1 MGDGMKK
8 NIKTIILMVVGAAL
22 FSGCATMSMHTW
34 PDDEKNVEAMIVTI
48 SQQVGEG
55 LRTGAITIDQSQM
68 FLRQLRV
75 MRRESNELSGKDV
88 LHAHWNDLHKRLD
101 VIEEEINKTF
111 ANSGKID
118 EDSRSAVRLVKL
130 QQDIDNAI
138 KEERLTEA
146 EAEGFQSRITMIRKE
161 YLIMTANDG
170 TPVTLNEKTALSRKL
185 DSFTT
190 DLNKFQ

>member
-88 LHAHWNDLHKRLD
+88 MHAHWNDLHKRLD
-101 VIEEEINKTF
+101 MLEEEVNSTF
-111 ANSGKID
+111 AHSGKVD
-118 EDSRSAVRLVKL
+118 EDSRSAVRIVKL

-138 KEERLTEA
+138 KEERLTQTEA
-146 EAEGFQSRITMIRKE
+146 EAFQSRLELIRKD
-161 YLIMTANDG
+161 YLRMTENDG
-170 TPVTLNEKTALSRKL
+170 TPVTPNEKAELSRKL